1 MAKYITEVLKEIN
14 DNVDLFNS
22 TYKKQGDG
30 GILGTFFTHAYNPAA
45 KFLLPQGA
53 PPYKPAPQP
62 LGMTTSN
69 MVQEIKRFYVLCR
82 PDLRPIKREQ
92 IFIEMLENVH
102 PDEAKILLAVKDQSL
117 TQLYPKI
124 THKVLADA
132 GFIPA
137 SAIPVTPTAHLAPTI
152 MPSPEL
158 VAPQPEKKKRGRPP
172 KAKPSEDH

>member
-1 MAKYITEVLKEIN
+1 MSRYLTEVLKELN
-14 DNVDLFNS
+14 DNVSLFNS

-30 GILGTFFTHAYNPAA
+30 GILGTFFTHGYNPAA
-45 KFLLPQGA
+45 RFLLPDGA

-62 LGMTTSN
+62 LGMTPSN

-82 PDLRPIKREQ
+82 PDLRPLRREQ

-102 PDEAKILLAVKDQSL
+102 PDEAKILIAVKDQKL
-117 TQLYPKI
+117 PELYPNL
-124 THKVLADA
+124 TPKVIADA

-137 SAIPVTPTAHLAPTI
+137 SAVPLAPTAPTI
-152 MPSPEL
+152 IPSPEL
-158 VAPQPEKKKRGRPP
+158 VVAQPQKKKRGRPP